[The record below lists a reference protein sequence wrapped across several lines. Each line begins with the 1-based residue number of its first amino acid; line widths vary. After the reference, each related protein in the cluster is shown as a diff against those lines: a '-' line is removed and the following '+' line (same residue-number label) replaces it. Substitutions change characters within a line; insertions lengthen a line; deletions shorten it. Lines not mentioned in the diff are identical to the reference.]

1 MQVSPRLTV
10 VTLGVADVA
19 RSIAFY
25 ERLGLKRKMKVTGEA
40 VAFFEAGAM
49 TLALFPWDQ
58 LAADA
63 QVKDLPR
70 PMAFRGSTLAWNC
83 ASPDEVMASMAQ
95 ALAAGAK
102 EIKKPHETPYGGFS
116 GYFAD
121 PDGHLWEIVTAPGIE
136 LLADGRVGLPE

>member
-10 VTLGVADVA
+10 VTLGVADMA

-25 ERLGLKRKMKVTGEA
+25 ERLGLKRKMKATGEA
-40 VAFFEAGAM
+40 VAFFETGAM

-63 QVKDLPR
+63 ETKDLPR
-70 PMAFRGSTLAWNC
+70 PMAFRGSTLVWNC
-83 ASPDEVMASMAQ
+83 ASAEEVKASMAH

-102 EIKKPHETPYGGFS
+102 EIKTPHETAYGGFS

-121 PDGHLWEIVTAPGIE
+121 SDGHLWEIVTAPGVE
-136 LLADGRVGLPE
+136 VMADGRVGLPE